1 MSLVGKVAKPGK
13 VVQEILTNLEWAA
26 NEMRHDLERFEQVLT
41 DRLTRAEIRGY
52 VRDLRSFVEVVIEEK
67 TSGEK
72 A

>member
-52 VRDLRSFVEVVIEEK
+52 ARDLRSFVEVVIEEK
-67 TSGEK
+67 TRG
-72 A
+72 